1 MDSNEVEA
9 RLFSFIEKT
18 LLGGNAEGLD
28 RATALLELGVVDSM
42 GITRLTSFLEAEFGL
57 RVPVEELS
65 AVNFGSIEAIAR
77 LVLKLSA

>member
-1 MDSNEVEA
+1 MESNEVEA

-28 RATALLELGVVDSM
+28 RTTPLLELGVVDSM
-42 GITRLTSFLEAEFGL
+42 GITRLTAFLEHEFGL

-65 AVNFGSIEAIAR
+65 AVNFASIEAIVR
-77 LVLKLSA
+77 LVLRLSA